1 MARLCASDIAIISET
16 VLKIKSK
23 HKNAFAGVLFFQK
36 LLLYFF
42 NHAVGADAF
51 AAAIFHRVG
60 IHHFGFGVIIL
71 RHSRRTVH
79 GANKASQTFVF
90 VHLVFCHIFIILQLK
105 LHRHSTNFKN

>member
-36 LLLYFF
+36 LLLDFF
-42 NHAVGADAF
+42 NHAGGAAAF
-51 AAAIFHRVG
+51 APAIFHRVG
-60 IHHFGFGVIIL
+60 IHHFGLGVVIL

-90 VHLVFCHIFIILQLK
+90 VHLVFCHIFFIILPIK
-105 LHRHSTNFKN
+105 LRHSFYQF